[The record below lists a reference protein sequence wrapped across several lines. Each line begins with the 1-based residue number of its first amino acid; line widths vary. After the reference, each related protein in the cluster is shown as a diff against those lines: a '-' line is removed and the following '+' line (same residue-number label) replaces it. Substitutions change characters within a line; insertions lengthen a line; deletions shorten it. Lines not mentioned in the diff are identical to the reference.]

1 MQKNRGISNY
11 QNMSRKKLLSILDK
25 LERITKN
32 SSKNGL
38 NKIVKMQNLSLN
50 ELEQIERM
58 NNLLLNKLK
67 QIAKIRH
74 IKNYEDMSKEDL
86 LIALLKS
93 NKSHTELR
101 KSQCNNEERGETKK
115 LFNELRN
122 NFSKEEIKKIR
133 RKFYLVESVDKY
145 FKELEKKKI
154 V

>member
-133 RKFYLVESVDKY
+133 RKLY
-145 FKELEKKKI
+145 
-154 V
+154 

>member
-32 SSKNGL
+32 SSKKGL

-93 NKSHTELR
+93 NKSHTEL
-101 KSQCNNEERGETKK
+101 
-115 LFNELRN
+115 
-122 NFSKEEIKKIR
+122 
-133 RKFYLVESVDKY
+133 
-145 FKELEKKKI
+145 
-154 V
+154 